1 MSMMHLYSTESG
13 RNEMYLYGLCAG
25 VERGKLR
32 VGRVRNIKE

>member
-13 RNEMYLYGLCAG
+13 RNEMYLYDLCVR
-25 VERGKLR
+25 VEWGKLR